1 MRLKEKS
8 EKYLKI
14 TFVSPSKNSA
24 KKEEKKQ
31 EVGDDLS
38 VRVLNLLPIVSI
50 LPILVVISLV
60 KVEI

>member
-1 MRLKEKS
+1 M
-8 EKYLKI
+8 KI
-14 TFVSPSKNSA
+14 TFVSRSKNSV

-31 EVGDDLS
+31 EVGDKLS
-38 VRVLNLLPIVSI
+38 VRVLILLPIVST

>member
-1 MRLKEKS
+1 M
-8 EKYLKI
+8 KI
-14 TFVSPSKNSA
+14 TFASPSKNSA